1 MSVTV
6 SERRLLAFAIA
17 SQASISIVQ
26 WGLGALAPD
35 LADRYHLSQA
45 ALGLLINATA
55 FGNAFALIPAGGLVD
70 RIGPRRPLLLAGTA
84 SGLLVAVAGLAGS
97 ALVLGIAFVIA
108 GMLGALVA
116 VAATISVFHGFPP
129 ERRGF
134 AIGMRQMSVSL
145 GGLIAAFLLPALAGL
160 SGVPLALAASGL
172 ATAACAFAFGRSC
185 PPGPLVPVESRRA
198 LVPMDAMRV
207 PGMWALFAT
216 GLALIWPLT
225 AVLTFSVQAIRDGG
239 GSRLAASLAFAL
251 ISLSAMAARVI
262 WGRIADSGDG
272 TRRVDTLRDVA
283 LLTVCLSLVTAL
295 VWPYGTPVRVIA
307 VVVLA
312 FGALGFNG
320 VLYVVA
326 GELAGPARAGQAVG
340 WMSTALFGGGAI
352 AAAPLGALIDGYGY
366 RVLWLAAAV
375 AGAVGVLLARTLY
388 KAYDPVLK
396 PT

>member
-1 MSVTV
+1 MSVTA
-6 SERRLLAFAIA
+6 SERRLLVFAIA
-17 SQASISIVQ
+17 CQASISIVQ
-26 WGLGALAPD
+26 WGLGALGPD

-45 ALGLLINATA
+45 SLGLLINATA

-84 SGLLVAVAGLAGS
+84 SGLIVAVAGLAGS
-97 ALVLGIAFVIA
+97 ALVLGIAFVVA

-116 VAATISVFHGFPP
+116 VAATVSVFHGFPV

-145 GGLIAAFLLPALAGL
+145 GGLIAALTLPALAGL

-172 ATAACAFAFGRSC
+172 LTAGCAFAFGRSC
-185 PPGPLVPVESRRA
+185 PPGPLVPLDARRSW
-198 LVPMDAMRV
+198 LPMDAMRV
-207 PGMWALFAT
+207 PGMWTLFAT
-216 GLALIWPLT
+216 GLALIWPLS
-225 AVLTFSVQAIRDGG
+225 AVLTFSVQAIRAGG
-239 GSRLAASLAFAL
+239 GSRLAGSLAFAL

-262 WGRIADSGDG
+262 WGRVADAGDG
-272 TRRVDTLRDVA
+272 TRRVSTLRDVA
-283 LLTVCLSLVTAL
+283 LLTVGLSLVTAL
-295 VWPYGTPVRVIA
+295 VWPYGTPVRVVS

-326 GELAGPARAGQAVG
+326 GELAGTARAGQAVG

-352 AAAPLGALIDGYGY
+352 AAAPLGALIDARGY
-366 RVLWLAAAV
+366 RVLWLAAA
-375 AGAVGVLLARTLY
+375 AMGALGVLLARTLA
-388 KAYDPVLK
+388 KAYDPSRQ